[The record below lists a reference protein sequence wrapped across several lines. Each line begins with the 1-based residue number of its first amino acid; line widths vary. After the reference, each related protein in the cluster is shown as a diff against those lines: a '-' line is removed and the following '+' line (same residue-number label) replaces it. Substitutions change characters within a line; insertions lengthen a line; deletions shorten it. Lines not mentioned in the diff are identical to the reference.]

1 MKRNDV
7 LELRLIDVLENVG
20 DADDTI
26 VVQADGLAPVFVDE
40 LGGFQRKISLFI
52 EFLCEY
58 CLPVLPHSFGTFLA
72 VGVVWPIHT
81 CISDSRNKSVSAL
94 VSDEAVSTAETL
106 AVLSTL
112 EQKLVANRPMSQK
125 GSQSVKTEQV
135 LEFCLGDETY
145 CVSIE
150 YVTEIVDMGKLTP
163 IPNSPPHVEGV
174 IDLRGNTTSI
184 IDPKVGLGIGGEIG
198 DRIVIFDSS
207 IFEDDRSIGWAV
219 DSVEEVSDIASGD
232 VDDSPVDRDHIRG
245 LIKRDS
251 QFVVWIDPQTVINE
265 FGTDEEIAMPEGQ

>member
-1 MKRNDV
+1 
-7 LELRLIDVLENVG
+7 
-20 DADDTI
+20 
-26 VVQADGLAPVFVDE
+26 
-40 LGGFQRKISLFI
+40 
-52 EFLCEY
+52 
-58 CLPVLPHSFGTFLA
+58 
-72 VGVVWPIHT
+72 
-81 CISDSRNKSVSAL
+81 
-94 VSDEAVSTAETL
+94 
-106 AVLSTL
+106 
-112 EQKLVANRPMSQK
+112 MSQE
-125 GSQSVKTEQV
+125 GSQPVKTEQV

-150 YVTEIVDMGKLTP
+150 YVTEIVDMGELTP

-219 DSVEEVSDIASGD
+219 DSVEEVSDIASED

-251 QFVVWIDPQTVINE
+251 EFVVWIDPQAVINE
-265 FGTDEEIAMPEGQ
+265 FDTDEEIAMPEGQ